1 MNNIFSLIK
10 KILGWFGHVLEK
22 LSSRPPVGGIYV
34 SGLGVQYVSFEKE
47 KPQTHFFR
55 FPPGVMKNGRVQ
67 NPDEFINILKQ
78 IREAVNPRKKTQTLQ
93 VIVTLP
99 TEIVFTQSFEVP
111 NVGEEK
117 LEEAADLNLQMISPI
132 PHDSAYM
139 SWQLVKENDDH
150 FELFGAFVEK
160 NIIEEFRKV
169 FEGASFH
176 PIAFEFP
183 ALSLS
188 RVITKS
194 INLKEKPVLVLQVSG
209 DGIDLSILRHNT
221 LQFDYFRS
229 WQSVQGE
236 GKQISRDAFEQV
248 IVDEVQKVIN
258 FTLSRFREMLDQV
271 IVVAPG
277 FEGDIQ
283 RILKGRFGNLGI
295 IPFVLPSQEV
305 TPSWY
310 VVYGSALRGEN
321 DFSTDQYINLNY
333 GMSADLFFEQYVLG
347 FTKLWRNVLGIIFL
361 FFFILFLVSAL
372 FLNRQLKNLS
382 DELNISKPQINN
394 KEFADIRSKALE
406 FNTIVDAIRREPRY
420 GAFFS
425 NFIDYFTKLTDENKI
440 SIDRIELSSPSALI
454 QVLARAPDT
463 GTAITFK
470 NVLLK
475 DERFKDV
482 NLPLFGIHE
491 LPDNTA
497 SFSLTFFANE
507 AMFQ

>member
-1 MNNIFSLIK
+1 MNNILFKIK
-10 KILGWFGHVLEK
+10 KILEWFERLLEK
-22 LSSRPPVGGIYV
+22 LSSRPPVGGVYV
-34 SGLGVQYVSFEKE
+34 SSLGVQYISFEKE
-47 KPQTHFFR
+47 KPQTYFFR

-67 NPDEFINILKQ
+67 NTEEFINILRQ
-78 IREAVNPRKKTQTLQ
+78 IRETVNPRKKTQTLQ

-99 TEIVFTQSFEVP
+99 TEVIFTQSFEVP

-117 LEEAADLNLQMISPI
+117 LEEAANLNLQMISPI
-132 PHDSAYM
+132 PQDSAYM
-139 SWQLVKENDDH
+139 SWQLVKEGDDR
-150 FELFGAFVEK
+150 FELFGAFAEK

-188 RVITKS
+188 RVITES
-194 INLKEKPVLVLQVSG
+194 VNLKGKSVLVLQISG
-209 DGIDLSILRHNT
+209 DGINLSILRHDT

-229 WQSVQGE
+229 WQSIQGE
-236 GKQISRDAFEQV
+236 GKQISREALEQV

-258 FTLSRFREMLDQV
+258 FTLSRFKEMLEQV

-295 IPFVLPSQEV
+295 IPFILPSQEV

-310 VVYGSALRGEN
+310 IAYGSALRGKS
-321 DFSTDQYINLNY
+321 DFNRDQHINLNY
-333 GMSADLFFEQYVLG
+333 GMSADLFFEEYVLG
-347 FTKLWRNVLGIIFL
+347 FTKLWRNILGIIFF
-361 FFFILFLVSAL
+361 FFFILFLISSS
-372 FLNRQLKNLS
+372 FLSKQLKNLNA
-382 DELNISKPQINN
+382 ELNVSKIQINDV
-394 KEFADIRSKALE
+394 EFNNIRAKALE
-406 FNTIVDAIRREPRY
+406 FNTLVDAIRREPRY

-425 NFIDYFTKLTDENKI
+425 SFIDYFKKLTDENKI
-440 SIDRIELSSPSALI
+440 TIDRIELSSPAGVI
-454 QVLARAPDT
+454 QVSARAPDT
-463 GTAITFK
+463 GTVVVFK
-470 NVLLK
+470 NALLK
-475 DERFKDV
+475 NARFRDV
-482 NLPLFGIHE
+482 DLPLFGIRE

-497 SFSLTFFANE
+497 SFSLTFFVNE